1 MAARTDF
8 NTFNKLSYP
17 KLKFCSVGF
26 QEGPQVQLDDPNSFA
41 PHQAFKYAFEVE
53 QSVIEEIHLK
63 RELQRLNQ
71 QEKEARVKQ
80 KQESQLKEATS
91 IEDRNTIRLKHEEET
106 KLARELKE
114 AMEKRAKE
122 DREKLNAE
130 EKAQKEAA
138 IKAQG
143 LTEAQEKTFASF
155 KAVTGV
161 ANDKSSTQLL
171 ALLDWD
177 LNRAIQVYYDHGENL
192 ELALSQTQQIKAS
205 QPAVVPQ
212 VVEEKTS
219 IQLILPHGAMLS
231 HDFKALDTLWTVY
244 EFVAQRAASWQ
255 SKPFYLEIPFPKKIL
270 NDADLNATLKDNG
283 LVPRGTIRIALS

>member
-1 MAARTDF
+1 M
-8 NTFNKLSYP
+8 
-17 KLKFCSVGF
+17 
-26 QEGPQVQLDDPNSFA
+26 DDPNSFA
-41 PHQAFKYAFEVE
+41 PHQAFKYTFDLEQNVVEEV
-53 QSVIEEIHLK
+53 QLK
-63 RELQRLNQ
+63 RELQKLNQ
-71 QEKEARVKQ
+71 QEKEARIRQ

-91 IEDRNTIRLKHEEET
+91 IEDRNTIRLKHEEEA

-122 DREKLNAE
+122 DREKLYAE

-161 ANDKSSTQLL
+161 MNDKSSTQLL

-205 QPAVVPQ
+205 HPGPTPVA
-212 VVEEKTS
+212 EEKTS
-219 IQLILPHGAMLS
+219 IQLILPHGGMLT
-231 HDFKALDTLWTVY
+231 HEFRALDTLWTVY
-244 EFVAQRAASWQ
+244 EFVTVRASAWQ

-283 LVPRGTIRIALS
+283 LVPRGTIRIALSS